1 MKKYSRS
8 VRSIDSGDITQ
19 NMRKLDRI
27 GAAV

>member
-1 MKKYSRS
+1 MKNYSRS